1 MTEGMSAV
9 FGGRICISSIAA
21 FLRQKNTPSC
31 YANDISVNLIFKY
44 TNLFFNLSVGFF

>member
-21 FLRQKNTPSC
+21 FLPKKILLHVMQMTFLLTQSLNTQIYFS
-31 YANDISVNLIFKY
+31 
-44 TNLFFNLSVGFF
+44 T